1 MTRNTS
7 RLGSSTI
14 PDGTWDYKEHLKTEI
29 WQVPQLFI
37 NTFPHPGKLPQQRLL
52 PLSLALSMTLNP
64 LYMDSTIQTCSW
76 TALYIPMV
84 HKTFNLVLYRCFL
97 VPASLTLSWTPTTMY
112 ICIHTCTHTH
122 AHPCKYSYKARP
134 FSLCSQGLAQA
145 SSLTPDL
152 DACIPLLCF
161 ALGGI
166 KLTFVLRPMPSSP
179 SFSTTPVNVI
189 SLCRPS
195 ATPSYTD
202 PEHIHPPPFYLR
214 TFALTGL
221 CLENGSPLLC
231 GLSAQMPTAL
241 VEAPA
246 YLISPSTLCDCC
258 PSANFPSLLIDL
270 FIVSSS
276 NLRILRSG
284 PRCAIPVESLI
295 VLQYLTHSRCS

>member
-7 RLGSSTI
+7 CLGSSTI
-14 PDGTWDYKEHLKTEI
+14 PDGTWDYKEHLKTEM

-166 KLTFVLRPMPSSP
+166 SWP
-179 SFSTTPVNVI
+179 
-189 SLCRPS
+189 LCS
-195 ATPSYTD
+195 D
-202 PEHIHPPPFYLR
+202 
-214 TFALTGL
+214 L
-221 CLENGSPLLC
+221 CLLPPAFPLHQWMSSLSADPPQPLLTQTLNTYILLHFTW
-231 GLSAQMPTAL
+231 GPLHSLDSAWKTAL
-241 VEAPA
+241 HYCVDFQ
-246 YLISPSTLCDCC
+246 LKC
-258 PSANFPSLLIDL
+258 PLL
-270 FIVSSS
+270 
-276 NLRILRSG
+276 
-284 PRCAIPVESLI
+284 
-295 VLQYLTHSRCS
+295 